1 MKHIKPIDKNHCGVL
16 LNLGGTVLVSAGVN
30 GDWDVMPASWACN
43 LDYNPGKA
51 TLVMD
56 STHYTRKLM
65 DNSEYFSLQVAT
77 TGIAKET
84 LYLGSVSKFDEPE
97 KLKKS
102 GVELFTMPGFD
113 DVPLVK
119 GAAAWLIFKKVSE
132 PHNEKTYDLFI
143 GECVGAWADDRV
155 FDNGQW
161 HFDKAL
167 ELRTIHYVTGG
178 QFYEIGAPI
187 NVNVDDML

>member
-1 MKHIKPIDKNHCGVL
+1 M
-16 LNLGGTVLVSAGVN
+16 
-30 GDWDVMPASWACN
+30 
-43 LDYNPGKA
+43 
-51 TLVMD
+51 
-56 STHYTRKLM
+56 
-65 DNSEYFSLQVAT
+65 
-77 TGIAKET
+77 
-84 LYLGSVSKFDEPE
+84 
-97 KLKKS
+97 
-102 GVELFTMPGFD
+102 
-113 DVPLVK
+113 PLVK

-161 HFDKAL
+161 HFDKAP